1 MLQRL
6 HDEAPTDHFTLG
18 WLMGR
23 LHKRS
28 STRHKIGYS
37 RNNNFAGLGLGHDA
51 SSRVHRDP
59 ADVLASHFNFAG
71 MEARA

>member
-1 MLQRL
+1 
-6 HDEAPTDHFTLG
+6 
-18 WLMGR
+18 MGR

-37 RNNNFAGLGLGHDA
+37 RNKNFAGLGLGHDA

>member
-1 MLQRL
+1 LQIFQFIRAAFGEL
-6 HDEAPTDHFTLG
+6 QP
-18 WLMGR
+18 
-23 LHKRS
+23 
-28 STRHKIGYS
+28 STRHKIGHS
-37 RNNNFAGLGLGHDA
+37 RNKNFAGLGLGYDA